1 MIGLFGGTF
10 DPIHFGHLR
19 SALDVMETLSLEEL
33 RFIPAHVPPHR
44 DMPLITSE
52 QRSRMVAAAIAG
64 QPGFVLDTCELE
76 RSGPSYTVDTLHEFR
91 QRYGMDV
98 SLVLLLG
105 TDAFVGLPCWHRW
118 KELMELTH
126 IAVMS
131 RPGSEAEGMDVLREH
146 HVKHADTLHQSPAGS
161 ILRVPVTQLDISA
174 TDIRTRLR
182 RGQSVR
188 YLMPQTLIETISSLE
203 LYAYDETSDTVD

>member
-19 SALDVMETLSLEEL
+19 PALDVMEALSLEEV

-44 DMPLITSE
+44 DTPLITPE
-52 QRSRMVAAAIAG
+52 QRSQMVAAAIAG
-64 QPGFVLDTCELE
+64 QSGFVLDTCELE
-76 RSGPSYTVDTLHEFR
+76 RSGPSYTVDTLHHFR
-91 QRYGMDV
+91 QRYGVDV
-98 SLVLLLG
+98 PLVLLLG
-105 TDAFVGLPCWHRW
+105 TDAFAGLPRWYRW
-118 KELMELTH
+118 KELMALAH

-131 RPGSEAEGMDVLREH
+131 RPGSEAEGMDVLHEH
-146 HVKHADTLHQSPAGS
+146 CVERADTLHQSPAGS
-161 ILRVPVTQLDISA
+161 ILRVPVTQLGISA

-182 RGQSVR
+182 RGRSVR